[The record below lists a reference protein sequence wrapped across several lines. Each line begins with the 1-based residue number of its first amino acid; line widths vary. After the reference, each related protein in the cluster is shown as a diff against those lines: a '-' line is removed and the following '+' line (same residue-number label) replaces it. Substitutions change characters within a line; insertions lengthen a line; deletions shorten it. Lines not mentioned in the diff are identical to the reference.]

1 MSTKQIEN
9 HHADYI
15 IHTDVSA
22 TLGSKDGG
30 FAVVITQ
37 GPANNPARID
47 TIKER
52 GRAFTF
58 FWRRIS
64 SIINSFTL
72 DKGL

>member
-15 IHTDVSA
+15 IHTDVPA

-30 FAVVITQ
+30 FAVVVTQ
-37 GPANNPARID
+37 GPANNPARVD

-52 GRAFTF
+52 GRAFTC
-58 FWRRIS
+58 
-64 SIINSFTL
+64 SFEEEL
-72 DKGL
+72 AAL